1 MAHATGIGFVDPPG
15 LKMRTIRTLERGI
28 ALLRFS
34 NVSVDPLLTRFEVA
48 RFGAEVVRLRR
59 NTGIYHNPKRQRGIY
74 VNTAQNAKTQS
85 LAHAAGWDRR
95 KCATSKLTLRVT
107 MKQHAANTE

>member
-74 VNTAQNAKTQS
+74 ANTA
-85 LAHAAGWDRR
+85 
-95 KCATSKLTLRVT
+95 
-107 MKQHAANTE
+107 